1 MLSEKKTKKQIH
13 LGGAARI
20 RSRYFSHPDFNT
32 TRRIQTQIQIT
43 SSNWPH
49 SVIFVIRYW
58 KVAWLVNVCTAL
70 HLLFVQTDTR
80 ATKQKGAVRLFIF
93 GGYARR
99 KTRRR
104 SELTECVENAP
115 AKRCGCEPL
124 QPSFNLLCCS
134 HGRTWKLSITFFS
147 PCSWRGVARRS
158 DTMSAGARTH
168 SHTQKQFFFSLP

>member
-1 MLSEKKTKKQIH
+1 M
-13 LGGAARI
+13 
-20 RSRYFSHPDFNT
+20 
-32 TRRIQTQIQIT
+32 
-43 SSNWPH
+43 
-49 SVIFVIRYW
+49 
-58 KVAWLVNVCTAL
+58 CTAL

-80 ATKQKGAVRLFIF
+80 ATKQKGAVRLFIC

-168 SHTQKQFFFSLP
+168 SHTQKQSFFFFSSIKENGQAGRHHVLFLSKSTLMIYPQSAGAGASMSQEFMNPLIDYVLFT